1 MLYLANFLNFGVTN
15 YQGELAALSSA
26 FLWAVGSVVWSR
38 LGKRIPP
45 IELNLIK
52 GSIALVFLIVTLFL
66 QSSLL
71 PPIVPLA
78 VGLLVLSGI
87 IGIGIADTALFK
99 AFNLLGP
106 RRTLLLKILTVPTVA
121 LLALIFLQ
129 EKLTTTAWFGI
140 LLTIF
145 GIAWVISERVPSV
158 TGEENYLLAGIGW
171 AIVST
176 IGDATGAVLSRAAL
190 TQTNIAP
197 LSSTTLR
204 LSAGMLVLLLWA
216 IVRSKETDEKRI
228 FNWQSIL
235 SIKLLAIIT
244 ITGFATTYM
253 GIWLQQISL
262 KFAPA
267 GIAQTLNATSPL
279 FVLPIAIWMG
289 EKVSARAILGVIVA
303 LVGVALLFD
312 LV

>member
-15 YQGELAALSSA
+15 YQGELAALSAA
-26 FLWAVGSVVWSR
+26 FLWAIGSVVWSR

-45 IELNLIK
+45 LQLNLIK

-66 QSSLL
+66 QGDFL
-71 PPIVPLA
+71 PPKVPFA
-78 VGLLVLSGI
+78 IGLLLVSGI
-87 IGIGIADTALFK
+87 IGIGIADTALFH

-129 EKLTTTAWFGI
+129 EKLTTTAWCGI
-140 LLTIF
+140 LLTIL

-158 TGEENYLLAGIGW
+158 TGEENHLLTGIAW
-171 AIVST
+171 TMVST
-176 IGDATGAVLSRAAL
+176 FGDATGAILSRAAL
-190 TQTNIAP
+190 TQTNITP
-197 LSSTTLR
+197 LWSTTLR
-204 LSAGMLVLLLWA
+204 LSCGVLVLLLWVVMRNQKTEENN
-216 IVRSKETDEKRI
+216 IYQWK
-228 FNWQSIL
+228 SIL
-235 SIKLLAIIT
+235 TIRVLAIIT
-244 ITGFATTYM
+244 VTGFATTYL
-253 GIWLQQISL
+253 GIWLQQISF

-279 FVLPIAIWMG
+279 FVLPIAICMG
-289 EKVSARAILGVIVA
+289 EKVSARAIIGVIVA